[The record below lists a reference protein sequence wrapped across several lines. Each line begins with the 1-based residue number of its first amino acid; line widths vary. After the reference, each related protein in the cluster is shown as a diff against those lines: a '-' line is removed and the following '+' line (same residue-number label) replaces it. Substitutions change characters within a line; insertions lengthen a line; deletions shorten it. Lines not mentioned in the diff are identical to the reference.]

1 MTANNDLLQLPQRA
15 AKPRQQGITHVLDRG
30 LSVAQIDG
38 LVEVAGDYVDFV
50 KLGWGTAVATGNLEA
65 KLARY
70 REHGIVVMLGGT
82 LTELAIAQNR
92 LDRLVAWMHEL
103 ELEHI
108 EVSDGTISLEHDRK
122 LELISRLAQEF
133 TVLSEVGS
141 KDDTRI
147 MAPYRWVEQIQS
159 ELEAGAWK
167 VIAEARESGRVGIFR
182 HDGEVRMGLI
192 DEIVHAVEPDRLL
205 FEAPLKEQQVWFVRR
220 LGPDVNLGNITPE
233 DVLSLETVRVGLR
246 SDTAIADLHD

>member
-1 MTANNDLLQLPQRA
+1 MTAINDLLELPQRA
-15 AKPRQQGITHVLDRG
+15 AKPRDQGITHVLDRG

-50 KLGWGTAVATGNLEA
+50 KLGWGTAVATGNLPA

-70 REHGIVVMLGGT
+70 REHGIPVMLGGT

-103 ELEHI
+103 GLEHI
-108 EVSDGTISLEHDRK
+108 EVSDGTINLEHDRK
-122 LELISRLAQEF
+122 LELIRRLAEEF
-133 TVLSEVGS
+133 IVLSEVGS

-147 MAPYRWVEQIQS
+147 MAPFRWVEQIES

-167 VIAEARESGRVGIFR
+167 VIAEARESGSVGIFR

-192 DEIVHAVEPDRLL
+192 DEIVHAIAPEKLL
-205 FEAPLKEQQVWFVRR
+205 FEAPRKDQQVWFVRR

-246 SDTAIADLHD
+246 SDTAVADLHD

>member
-1 MTANNDLLQLPQRA
+1 MTAINDLLELPQRA
-15 AKPRQQGITHVLDRG
+15 AKPRSEGITHVLDRG

-38 LVEVAGDYVDFV
+38 LMEVAGEYVDFV
-50 KLGWGTAVATGNLEA
+50 KLGWGTAVATRNLEA

-70 REHGIVVMLGGT
+70 RDHGIPVMLGGT

-92 LDRLVAWMHEL
+92 LDRLVAWLHEL
-103 ELEHI
+103 GLEHI
-108 EVSDGTISLEHDRK
+108 EVSDGTINLEHDRK

-192 DEIVHAVEPDRLL
+192 DEIIHAIEPQRIL
-205 FEAPLKEQQVWFVRR
+205 FEAPLKDQQVWFVRR

-246 SDTAIADLHD
+246 SDTAVADLHD

>member
-1 MTANNDLLQLPQRA
+1 MSAMKDLLQLPERTS
-15 AKPRQQGITHVLDRG
+15 KPRQDGLTHVLDRG
-30 LSVAQIDG
+30 LSVADIDG
-38 LVEVAGDYVDFV
+38 LMEVAGDYIDLV
-50 KLGWGTAVATGNLEA
+50 KLGWGTAVATGNLDG

-70 REHGIVVMLGGT
+70 KAHGVTVMLGGT

-92 LDRLVAWMHEL
+92 LDKLVAWLHEL
-103 ELEHI
+103 GLEHI
-108 EVSDGTISLEHDRK
+108 ELSDGTINIEHDRK

-147 MAPYRWVEQIQS
+147 MAPYRWVEQIQA

-167 VIAEARESGRVGIFR
+167 VIAEARESGSVGIFR

-192 DEIVHAVEPDRLL
+192 DEIVHAVDFNRIL
-205 FEAPLKEQQVWFVRR
+205 FEAPRKDQQVWFVRR
-220 LGPDVNLGNITPE
+220 FGPDVNLGNIVPE

-246 SDTAIADLHD
+246 SDTAVADLNG